1 VDAAELAAFVGAEWS
16 AALLALWVR
25 KEAFLKAAGIGLE
38 REMQTFPAPDNALLT
53 LPRPGG
59 KQARL
64 QMLDVGPYWVAAV
77 AGSPDTPVE
86 CAWLRPISAEGAI
99 GYH

>member
-1 VDAAELAAFVGAEWS
+1 
-16 AALLALWVR
+16 LLALWVR

-38 REMQTFPAPDNALLT
+38 REMQTFPAADNALLT

-77 AGSPDTPVE
+77 AGSPDTSIE
-86 CAWLRPISAEGAI
+86 SAWLRPVSAGDAA
-99 GYH
+99 GLH